1 MSALSI
7 EIAGYAGAMEVLLGL
22 VRSGRYPVES
32 LPVGEITGLFLDYVR
47 QHTIDEALGGEFL
60 DVASWLVLLR
70 SRALLPRREAPAQ
83 PAPEKELQQALVD
96 YEAMR
101 AGAEFLAS
109 RSARFEGL
117 QPAGRPHE
125 PGEEPLPL
133 TMAELVENTRRA
145 LEAAHAAREL
155 GVEERIEDRIEWM
168 MDWVQ
173 AELEGAATQSSDAW
187 FARQPTSSARLLLLQ
202 ALLELAARGEIL
214 LYQARRLST
223 IYVRDLRGTVPMSGY
238 WKPVNSDE

>member
-1 MSALSI
+1 MSALTI
-7 EIAGYAGAMEVLLGL
+7 EVAGYAGPMEVLLGL
-22 VRSGRYPVES
+22 VRSGQYPIES
-32 LPVGEITGLFLDYVR
+32 LPVAEITGLFLDYVR
-47 QHTIDEALGGEFL
+47 RHALDEELGGEFL

-70 SRALLPRREAPAQ
+70 SRALLPRRNDDPAQ

-101 AGAEFLAS
+101 AGAAFLSS
-109 RSARFEGL
+109 RIPRFDGL

-173 AELEGAATQSSDAW
+173 AELEGAATQSSAAW
-187 FARQPTSSARLLLLQ
+187 FERQPSPAAQLLLLQ
-202 ALLELAARGEIL
+202 ALLELAARGEIF
-214 LYQARRLST
+214 LYQPRRWGT
-223 IYVRDLRGTVPMSGY
+223 IYVKDLRG
-238 WKPVNSDE
+238 